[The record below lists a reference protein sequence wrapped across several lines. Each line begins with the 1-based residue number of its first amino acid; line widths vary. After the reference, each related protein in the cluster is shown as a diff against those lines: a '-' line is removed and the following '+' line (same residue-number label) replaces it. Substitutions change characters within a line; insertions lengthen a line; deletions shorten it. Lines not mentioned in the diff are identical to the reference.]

1 MAADIGPKIGIDGEA
16 KFKASITNINS
27 ALKAM
32 RAEQKALEASFT
44 SATSKEEKNA
54 ATIQML
60 RQQYKTLQAAQEKA
74 TAAVKE
80 ATEKFGENSTR
91 ANEAKKK
98 YYEVSAEASRT
109 RNALGDLNSGLEDGA
124 EAFEKSSK
132 SASSFGDV
140 LASDLVASRVLGA
153 FKSLA
158 SGIKDVAESSINFES
173 AFAGVEKTVDGT
185 AEQMDTLRAGI
196 KEMSTEIPA
205 TAEEIAGVAEIAG
218 QLGVATDNVL
228 EFSRVMIDLGEST
241 NLSAEEA
248 ATALAQFMNVAGT
261 APENVQ
267 RLGSAVVALGNNFA
281 TNESK
286 IVDMAQRLASAGTM
300 AGFSEAEILAL
311 ATAMS
316 SVGIEA
322 EAGGTA
328 MTQTFTAITRA
339 VSSGGAKLETF
350 AKISGMTASE
360 FSTAWKTD
368 AAGALS
374 AFINGLSA
382 LEKSGGDVTATLDE
396 LGLSGVRQSNML
408 KSLTLAN
415 GEFNRALAV
424 SNAAWTQNTALL
436 EEASKR
442 YATTESRLQMAAN
455 SFENLK
461 AAIGDSFT
469 PQIGALADAGNELA
483 QGLTK
488 IAEEAPGVTR
498 SFIGISG
505 AVGTATAGVL
515 GYNAAQKALGYVGL
529 NIPALSAGPWIAL
542 AAGIGLAAA
551 TMTESAT
558 AMQKYS
564 NEFSEGLEIAG
575 QSAEELE
582 KTIAQLEAKQEQ
594 LQKNFQLNPA
604 DWLTTR
610 EMTATAEA
618 LAEAKAMYTQA
629 TMSAEEYYTT
639 TLSGLEPQEQMTTLL
654 GNLEAGLESLTESYQ
669 EAYEAARTSLEG
681 QFGLFEQARLESQL
695 SMDDYFAAMDSQTQY
710 WNQYSSNL
718 ELLSSANAN
727 NVQLSSE
734 LMAYLNS
741 GTEESVQMAAAFA
754 QGIEEARAQGGAAL
768 EEFLN
773 KANAAYEGTQGAM
786 EGAAASIAD
795 SQVDIQQAFE
805 DLVTST
811 EQAAEDLE
819 MGDEFYQ
826 SAQDTIQGY
835 VDGLDGGPIYAKMS
849 AIAEKAIATFNEGV
863 GVNSPSWKTEE
874 SARFTALGFFNEI
887 QRQERE
893 MQKNMEQFA
902 AAGVNAFDQK
912 MELDTPQVRQLVMPA
927 ESGGTAAAG
936 GAMRGG
942 NVVNIYPQSFNEAT
956 VDYLVRVLDARLGA
970 EA

>member
-16 KFKASITNINS
+16 KFKASIANINS

-32 RAEQKALEASFT
+32 TAAQKALVASFDEST
-44 SATSKEEKNA
+44 SAETKQSAWMERLTNDA
-54 ATIQML
+54 DTL
-60 RQQYKTLQAAQEKA
+60 KTAQLQLWSAIMRA
-74 TAAVKE
+74 KE
-80 ATEKFGENSTR
+80 AYGENSTE
-91 ANEAKKK
+91 ANKLQAK
-98 YYEVSAEASRT
+98 YYEVTARLEET
-109 RNALGDLNSGLEDGA
+109 EKGLNGLNDELEEST
-124 EAFEKSSK
+124 EAFEEAEE

-140 LASDLVASRVLGA
+140 LASDLIASRVLEA

-158 SGIKDVAESSINFES
+158 RGIEDVAESSISFES

-196 KEMSTEIPA
+196 KELSTEIPA
-205 TAEEIAGVAEIAG
+205 TAEEIAAVAEIAG
-218 QLGVATDNVL
+218 QLGIATDNVL
-228 EFSRVMIDLGEST
+228 EFSRVMINLGEST
-241 NLSAEEA
+241 SISAEEA
-248 ATALAQFMNVAGT
+248 ATTLAQFMNVAGT
-261 APENVQ
+261 APGDVE
-267 RLGSAVVALGNNFA
+267 RLGSAIVALGNNFA
-281 TNESK
+281 TNETK
-286 IVDMAQRLASAGTM
+286 IVEMAQRLASAGTM

-328 MTQTFTAITRA
+328 MTQTFTAITKA
-339 VSSGGAKLETF
+339 VSAGGDKLETF

-368 AAGALS
+368 AAGALN
-374 AFINGLSA
+374 AFINGLA
-382 LEKSGGDVTATLDE
+382 KLNATGGDVTAVLDE
-396 LGLSGVRQSNML
+396 LGMSGVRQSNML
-408 KSLTLAN
+408 RSLTLASDK
-415 GEFNRALAV
+415 FNAAIEV
-424 SNAAWTQNTALL
+424 SNAAWSQNTALM

-488 IAEEAPGVTR
+488 IAENAPGVA
-498 SFIGISG
+498 SG
-505 AVGTATAGVL
+505 FVSITAAVGTATAGLIAFNTAKKAISFIGIEKEVL
-515 GYNAAQKALGYVGL
+515 LA
-529 NIPALSAGPWIAL
+529 AGPWVAL
-542 AAGIGLAAA
+542 AAGIGLLINTLVEGSAAFDNFVNE
-551 TMTESAT
+551 MTPVGMT
-558 AMQKYS
+558 
-564 NEFSEGLEIAG
+564 
-575 QSAEELE
+575 AEETAAQLE
-582 KTIAQLEAKQEQ
+582 EVNAEIQQIEENERLYATGETASAHYDALRVSAAELQAQLETYNAVQDETIAQ
-594 LQKNFQLNPA
+594 
-604 DWLTTR
+604 T
-610 EMTATAEA
+610 
-618 LAEAKAMYTQA
+618 LA
-629 TMSAEEYYTT
+629 
-639 TLSGLEPQEQMTTLL
+639 GLEPQEQMTTLL

-669 EAYEAARTSLEG
+669 EVYEAAKTSLEG
-681 QFGLFEQARLESQL
+681 QFDLFEQASLESKY
-695 SMDDYFAAMDSQTQY
+695 SMDDFFAAMESQTQY
-710 WNQYSSNL
+710 WQNYSANL
-718 ELLSSANAN
+718 DLLASANADN
-727 NVQLSSE
+727 AQLSAE

-741 GTEESVQMAAAFA
+741 GTAESVQMAAAFA
-754 QGIEEARAQGGAAL
+754 QGYQDAAAQGSEAL
-768 EEFLN
+768 AEFIAN
-773 KANAAYEGTQGAM
+773 ANAAYEGTQSAM

-826 SAQDTIQGY
+826 SAKDTIQGY
-835 VDGLDGGPIYAKMS
+835 VDGLDGGPIYSKM
-849 AIAEKAIATFNEGV
+849 AEIAEQAIATFNAGV

-893 MQKNMEQFA
+893 MRKNMEQFA
-902 AAGVNAFDQK
+902 TAGVNAFAQK
-912 MELDTPQVRQLVMPA
+912 MDLDTPQVRQLVMPA

-956 VDYLVRVLDARLGA
+956 VDYLVRILDARLGA